1 MTDKEKIN
9 ALFERI
15 SDLRRELTAYQEWAE
30 DVKRLT
36 RELDVLLNGEN
47 AAGQASLCDIV
58 AQIKREIRVAHDCWE
73 ASIREG
79 K

>member
-1 MTDKEKIN
+1 MPSEPVTDKEKIN

-15 SDLRRELTAYQEWAE
+15 SDLSRELTAYQEWAE

-36 RELDVLLNGEN
+36 RE
-47 AAGQASLCDIV
+47 
-58 AQIKREIRVAHDCWE
+58 IRVAHECWE